1 MFTGLVRS
9 LGVVE
14 RIDNNQLEVI
24 GVDFPFSL
32 GDSVAVN
39 GVCLTVSYKITN
51 GFGVDV
57 SPETWQRSN
66 LGHLKLGHRVNLEP
80 ALAVGDKLGGH
91 FVSGHVD
98 GLGTLR
104 SMARQDNSWWLDF
117 SIPQRLRPYVAEK
130 GSVAVNGVSL
140 TIATCNDGFQVAVI
154 PYTFYHTNL
163 QHLDSHVP
171 VNLEMD
177 ILAKYVE
184 SLLQA
189 NSPPEITPEF
199 LQEHGY

>member
-9 LGVVE
+9 LGVIE
-14 RIDNNQLEVI
+14 RIDNNQIEVI
-24 GVDFPFSL
+24 GVDFPFAL

-39 GVCLTVSYKITN
+39 GVCLTVSYKIPN
-51 GFGVDV
+51 GFGADV
-57 SPETWQRSN
+57 SPETRQRSN
-66 LGHLKLGHRVNLEP
+66 LGFLKLGNRVNLEP
-80 ALAVGDKLGGH
+80 SLAVGDKLGGH

-104 SMARQDNSWWLDF
+104 SMTRQENSWWLDF
-117 SIPQRLRPYVAEK
+117 AIPHRLQRYVAEK

-154 PYTFYHTNL
+154 PHTFYHTNL
-163 QHLDSHVP
+163 QHVNSNVP

-184 SLLQA
+184 SLVRPQ
-189 NSPPEITPEF
+189 PEITEDF
-199 LQEHGY
+199 LREHGYQ